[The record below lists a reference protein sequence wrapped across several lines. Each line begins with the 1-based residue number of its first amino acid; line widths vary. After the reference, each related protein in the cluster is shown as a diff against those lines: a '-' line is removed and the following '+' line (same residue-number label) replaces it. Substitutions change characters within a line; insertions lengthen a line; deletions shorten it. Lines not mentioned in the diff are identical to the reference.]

1 MIKYCA
7 GGLMIKKLL
16 RLSLAITLLALPL
29 FSFIETL
36 NVFASD
42 VVSVEIH
49 YSRPDGVYTDWNL
62 WIWEVGEEGK
72 AYEFDEVGANGAVAR
87 IELESKASQIGF
99 IVRLGDDWAVKDVDA
114 DRFIEVVD
122 GKAIAYLKS
131 SDPTV
136 YDNKE
141 YKKPEVVVVE
151 GDVLINIHYRR
162 FDNNYDG
169 WNAWVWPKGS
179 DGAAY
184 PQTGSDDF
192 GSIIS
197 VNFDASLASEAG
209 FIIRLN
215 EWAQKDVDQDRFIDI
230 SKARN
235 NVLDVYLVQGDV
247 TVYYKLSDVDLSPK
261 FLSAKLDDIDR
272 ISIALSVPLE
282 LQENSTDQGFV
293 ISDGVKTYP
302 IKRFYHYEFL
312 SKTSSRMDIFTEETL
327 DLTKTFTISHP
338 NYGTSNIVFNKVFSS
353 EGFNSIYH
361 FDGEL
366 GALYTPTK
374 TEFRLF
380 APTALEVSLNLFDSG
395 HEGEAK
401 QTLPMTKAL
410 GAGVWSVSVD
420 GDLDKTYFT
429 YSVKVTGAKFG
440 DPEIVNEAVDPY
452 ARAVGV
458 NGIRGMVVDLSKTN
472 PEGWDSYTRPSN
484 IPYTDAIIYELHVR
498 DLSVSPDSGIT
509 NKGKY
514 LAFTEKGTKSPS
526 GVATGLDHLVEM
538 GITHLH
544 LLPVFDFRSIN
555 ETTLQNNSFN
565 WGYDPQH
572 FNVPEGSYSTDP
584 YNGEVRINE
593 FKQMVKSLH
602 EADIRVVMDVVY
614 NHTGASADS
623 DFSKIAP
630 FYYYR
635 FNENGSFSNGSGTGN
650 ETASERS
657 MVRKHFIDSV
667 VYWATEY
674 HIDGFRFDL
683 MALHDIE
690 TMNMIRAAL
699 DEVNP
704 NILIYGEG
712 WTGGGTPL
720 PESQQALK
728 INAAQLDRIAVFSD
742 DMRDGLKGTVFY
754 PYDTGFVSGKLSLEN
769 TIRFGIVASIQ
780 HPGVRSTDILKSS
793 KPWAKEPHHTIN
805 YNEAHDNL
813 TLFDQLVITN
823 PEATQDEIARMH
835 RLANA
840 VVLTSQGIPFIH
852 AGSEWMRTKFGDH
865 NSYQSPDSIN
875 QLVWEDKNTNMS
887 HVEYFK
893 GLINLRK
900 NHAAFRMPTADLIRE
915 HLSFIDSPAN
925 TVAYSITNAPEE
937 TWENITVLIN
947 GNEEATTFE
956 LPSRGWVIVVN
967 GDEAGETS
975 LGRVSGSTITVDA
988 KSLVVLVDSQSYGAN
1003 QVLVWFGVTLIALA
1017 GVLGYI
1023 FKGKIFTKKA

>member
-1 MIKYCA
+1 
-7 GGLMIKKLL
+7 MIKKLL
-16 RLSLAITLLALPL
+16 KLTLAITLMALPL

-36 NVFASD
+36 HVFAQD
-42 VVSVEIH
+42 VVSIEIH
-49 YSRPDGVYTDWNL
+49 YLRPDSNYTDWNL
-62 WIWEVGEEGK
+62 WIWEVGKEGK

-87 IELESKASQIGF
+87 IELESKATEIGF
-99 IVRLGDDWAVKDVDA
+99 IVRLGDDWATKDVDV

-122 GKAIAYLKS
+122 GKVIAYLKS
-131 SDPTV
+131 GVATV

-141 YKKPEVVVVE
+141 YKQLEVVVVE

-162 FDNNYDG
+162 FDNNYTG

-179 DGAAY
+179 EGMAY

-192 GSIIS
+192 GSIIQ
-197 VNFDASLASEAG
+197 VKFDASLASEAG

-215 EWAQKDVDQDRFIDI
+215 EWAQKDVDLDRFIDI

-261 FLSAKLDDIDR
+261 FLSSKLDNVDR
-272 ISIALSVPLE
+272 INIALSVPLI
-282 LQENSTDQGFV
+282 LQENSVDQGFV

-302 IKRFYHYEFL
+302 IRRLLFAEFL
-312 SKTSSRMDIFTEETL
+312 SKSSSRMEVFMQEPL
-327 DLTKTFTISHP
+327 DLGKSYTISHP
-338 NYGTSNIVFNKVFSS
+338 NYGTSNIIFNKVFASDAF
-353 EGFNSIYH
+353 EETYH

-374 TEFRLF
+374 TEFRLW
-380 APTALEVSLNLFDSG
+380 APTANSVDLNLFDSG
-395 HEGEAK
+395 HESEAE
-401 QTLPMTKAL
+401 QILPMSKTL
-410 GAGVWSVSVD
+410 GAGTWSVIVE

-429 YSVKVTGAKFG
+429 YTVNVNGI
-440 DPEIVNEAVDPY
+440 ENEAVDPY
-452 ARAVGV
+452 ARAVGD

-484 IPYTDAIIYELHVR
+484 IPFTDAIIYELHVR

-526 GVATGLDHLVEM
+526 GVATGLDHLIEM

-544 LLPVFDFRSIN
+544 LLPVFDFRSID
-555 ETTLQNNSFN
+555 ETKLENNRFN

-584 YNGEVRINE
+584 YHGEVRINE

-674 HIDGFRFDL
+674 NIDGFRFDL

-712 WTGGGTPL
+712 WTGGTTPL
-720 PESQQALK
+720 AESQQALK
-728 INAAQLDRIAVFSD
+728 MNASQLDRIAVFSD
-742 DMRDGLKGTVFY
+742 DMRDGLKGSVFV
-754 PYDTGFVSGKLSLEN
+754 DTDKGFVNGKLKLEN
-769 TIRFGIVASIQ
+769 TIRFGIVASTQ
-780 HPGVRSTDILKSS
+780 HPDVNSSDILYSTQF
-793 KPWAKEPHHTIN
+793 WAKEPHHTIN

-813 TLFDQLVITN
+813 TLYDKLMVTN
-823 PEATQDEIARMH
+823 PEATQDEIASMH

-887 HVEYFK
+887 HVEYVK

-915 HLSFIDSPAN
+915 HLNFFESPAN
-925 TVAYSITNAPEE
+925 TIAYSITNAPDE

-947 GNEEATTFE
+947 GNEEATSFE
-956 LPSRGWVIVVN
+956 LPTRGWVIVVN
-967 GDEAGETS
+967 GDAAGETS
-975 LGRVSGSTITVDA
+975 LGRVSGNTITVDA
-988 KSLVVLVDSQSYGAN
+988 KSLVVLVDSQSYGTD
-1003 QVLVWFGVTLIALA
+1003 QMLVWFGIILVALA
-1017 GVLGYI
+1017 GVLGYN
-1023 FKGKIFTKKA
+1023 FKDKIFSKKA